1 MLIAHSMPAVNNIVL
16 SGGSWLTADGWR
28 ALVDGRPSRAAR
40 IQRGGTVTLTVEL
53 NESVIPGVIA
63 LLGLNVSA
71 GTTITA
77 AGANTTTHALPDG
90 TTCAWVLPNT
100 TNTRPSNIVTV
111 TIEGA
116 GLLDIGELAVMP
128 AVDVPIEPDWSVE
141 LIDPT
146 ESARDRGSQVATAS
160 RVPYRRL
167 TAHLQAQGIAT
178 MRTWESL
185 RMALTRDQ
193 RAIAIP
199 RHGDALSLHHTA
211 LYGIG
216 RIGTI
221 AHLGGNWFAAP
232 LALDELPATT

>member
-1 MLIAHSMPAVNNIVL
+1 VLIAHSMPAVSNIVL
-16 SGGSWLTADGWR
+16 TGGTWLTADTWK
-28 ALVDGRPSRAAR
+28 ALIDGRPSRAAR
-40 IQRGGTVTLTVEL
+40 IQRGGTVTLTVTL
-53 NESVIPGVIA
+53 SRTIIPGVIA

-77 AGANTTTHALPDG
+77 AGASTTTHALPDG

-100 TNTRPSNIVTV
+100 TNTLPSNIVTV

-116 GLLDIGELAVMP
+116 GMLDIGELAVMP
-128 AVDVPIEPDWSVE
+128 AVDVPIEPDWSIE

-146 ESARDRGSQVATAS
+146 ESTRDRGSQVATAV

-167 TAHLQAQGIAT
+167 QARLQAQGAT
-178 MRTWESL
+178 TARTWDEL

-221 AHLGGNWFAAP
+221 AHLGGNWFSAP
-232 LALDELPATT
+232 LTLDELPAAT